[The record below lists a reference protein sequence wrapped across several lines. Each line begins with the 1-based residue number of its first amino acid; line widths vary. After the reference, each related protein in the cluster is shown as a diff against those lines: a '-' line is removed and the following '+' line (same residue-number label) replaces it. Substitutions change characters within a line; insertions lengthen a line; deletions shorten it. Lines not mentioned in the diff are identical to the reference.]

1 MNITERIRN
10 RRSVR
15 SFDGNDLGDEIKRE
29 ILDFA
34 NRVETPYEIPIH
46 WQLLDAKAQGLSCP
60 VITGTNSFLAGKM
73 QPVPHAEEA
82 FGYAFE
88 QIALYAVDRGL
99 GTTCIAGTMDRPA
112 FERAMRLE
120 KGEVMPCITPLGV
133 PAAKMSLRETMMRK
147 GVKADSRLPFEELF
161 FDGGFDKPLSK
172 DRAGGLA
179 EALEL
184 VRLAPSAVNKQP
196 WRLVVAPDTVYFYE
210 KKSKGFTA
218 ANGWDIQKV
227 DMGIA
232 LCHFALGLEAKG
244 EKAVFTLEDPGLTH
258 PGDTAFISDCRIDGV
273 DA

>member
-1 MNITERIRN
+1 MNIAESIRS

-15 SFDGNDLGDEIKRE
+15 SFDGKPLSNEIKE
-29 ILDFA
+29 QVLHFA
-34 NRVETPYEIPIH
+34 NGADNPYGLPIR
-46 WQLLDAKAQGLSCP
+46 WRLLDVKAQNLNCP
-60 VITGTNSFLAGKM
+60 VITGAETFIAGKM
-73 QPVPHAEEA
+73 QPAPHAEEA

-88 QIALYAVDRGL
+88 QIALYAVDLGL

-112 FERAMRLE
+112 FERAMELE
-120 KGEVMPCITPLGV
+120 EGEIMPCVSPLGI

-179 EALEL
+179 EVLEL

-196 WRLVVAPDTVYFYE
+196 WRLVVGPDTVYFYE

-244 EKAVFTLEDPGLTH
+244 GKAVLTLEDPGLTH
-258 PGDTAFISDCRIDGV
+258 PGDTAFIAGCRIDGA

>member
-1 MNITERIRN
+1 MNIPERIRN

-15 SFDGNDLGDEIKRE
+15 SFDGNDLGEEIKRE

-60 VITGTNSFLAGKM
+60 VITGTSSFLAGKM

-120 KGEVMPCITPLGV
+120 EGEVMPCITPLGV

-172 DRAGGLA
+172 DSAGELA
-179 EALEL
+179 EVLEL

-196 WRLVVAPDTVYFYE
+196 WRVVVKQNAVCFFE
-210 KKSKGFTA
+210 KKGKGFTA

-232 LCHFALGLEAKG
+232 LCHFACGMEEKG
-244 EKAVFTLEDPGLTH
+244 KAFAFSLEDPGLACPDGTEFIA
-258 PGDTAFISDCRIDGV
+258 AFTIL
-273 DA
+273 